1 MVTAVTLSLAL
12 AYEPAEP
19 GLMHRPP
26 RRPGA
31 PILGEY
37 AVWRIAFVS
46 LLIGGMTVAV
56 FLFEEHR
63 GYSIE
68 MAQTMAVN
76 TLVLAQVFY
85 WFNNRF
91 MRESSLRLDLL
102 FTNRVVWIAVGV
114 LAVLQVLFVDV
125 PFFDVWFLSAPVP
138 PPEWF
143 LAIGHGF
150 ALFLT
155 D

>member
-1 MVTAVTLSLAL
+1 
-12 AYEPAEP
+12 
-19 GLMHRPP
+19 
-26 RRPGA
+26 
-31 PILGEY
+31 
-37 AVWRIAFVS
+37 
-46 LLIGGMTVAV
+46 MTVAV

-85 WFNNRF
+85 LFNSRF

-114 LAVLQVLFVDV
+114 LAVLQVLFVYV
-125 PFFDVWFLSAPVP
+125 PFLNVWVHSTSLPARD
-138 PPEWF
+138 
-143 LAIGHGF
+143 
-150 ALFLT
+150 LFLPIRIGSAIFLT
-155 D
+155 I